1 MFDKRVYVP
10 GKQMVQTASPLTTS
24 LNFPAKQSE
33 HLTGSLQIWIR
44 PVPQEEAVTSATA
57 TATNMVKMVV
67 SMMVTRD
74 GYGVMVMVMFIN
86 YTKKQMKKR
95 GRKVKSKT
103 DFLHTVSGTFK
114 YVTFWV
120 D

>member
-10 GKQMVQTASPLTTS
+10 GKQMVQTSSPLTTS

-33 HLTGSLQIWIR
+33 HLAGSLQTWIR

-67 SMMVTRD
+67 SMMVMLHAPGTA
-74 GYGVMVMVMFIN
+74 VCLQFI
-86 YTKKQMKKR
+86 YKKADEKEKSEGEQKR
-95 GRKVKSKT
+95 GGVQGRKAIRI
-103 DFLHTVSGTFK
+103 FIH
-114 YVTFWV
+114 
-120 D
+120 